1 MRKFSNLTLT
11 FRTAMRWTATL
22 VVLLA
27 AAASAQAADVP
38 PLKFDT
44 AFETVDPY
52 VQTTA
57 MHRGMNVLGWDPIWQ
72 DPAQGRFQPRH
83 FARLHQAGF
92 DTVRI
97 VLNAFVHMDDA
108 DRMDPVWLS
117 TLDTMLAAALQNG
130 LTVILDLH
138 DVRLCGVDAE
148 TCKRKANAFWT
159 QIGTRYRD
167 APSSVI
173 FEMMNEPHGAL
184 TAPVWNAMLPE
195 ILATIR
201 ATNPT
206 RNVII
211 GPAGWSSADQLA
223 TFELPADDQ
232 HIIVTV
238 HYYWPMTFTHQG
250 AHWVTETA
258 GLSGVTWGTPADRA
272 KVATDFDAVKVWS
285 DAHHRPIFLGE
296 FGAYDRGDIVSR
308 MRYDGTV
315 ARAAEA
321 RGFPWAYWQFDSDF
335 IAYDMTTD
343 DWVQPILYALVP
355 PRG

>member
-1 MRKFSNLTLT
+1 MRKLASLNHA
-11 FRTAMRWTATL
+11 AMRMTAI
-22 VVLLA
+22 VALLFTA
-27 AAASAQAADVP
+27 VSTAQAADAP
-38 PLKFDT
+38 PPKFDT
-44 AFETVDPY
+44 AFETVDPFA
-52 VQTTA
+52 QTAA
-57 MHRGMNVLGWDPIWQ
+57 MHRGMNVLGWDPVWQ

-83 FARLHQAGF
+83 FARLHDAGF
-92 DTVRI
+92 DTVRV
-97 VLNAFVHMDDA
+97 VLNAFPHMDDA

-117 TLDTMLAAALQNG
+117 TLDTMLAAALQNR

-138 DVRLCGVDAE
+138 DVRLCAVDVE
-148 TCKRKANAFWT
+148 TCKRKTNAFWT

-167 APSSVI
+167 APNSVI

-184 TAPVWNAMLPE
+184 TAPVWNAMLLE
-195 ILATIR
+195 TLATIR

-223 TFELPADDQ
+223 TFELPADDR
-232 HIIVTV
+232 HIIATV

-250 AHWVTETA
+250 AHWVAETA
-258 GLSGVTWGTPADRA
+258 GLSGVTWGTAADRA
-272 KVATDFDAVKVWS
+272 KVATDFDAVKAWS
-285 DAHHRPIFLGE
+285 DAHHRPVFLGE

-308 MRYDGTV
+308 MRYDGSV

-335 IAYDMTTD
+335 TAYDMTAD

-355 PRG
+355 PRD

>member
-1 MRKFSNLTLT
+1 MRKLSSLNQAAMHMTAIVTLL
-11 FRTAMRWTATL
+11 FTAVSL
-22 VVLLA
+22 
-27 AAASAQAADVP
+27 AQAADAP
-38 PLKFDT
+38 PPKFDS
-44 AFETVDPY
+44 AFETIDPFA
-52 VQTTA
+52 QTAT
-57 MHRGMNVLGWDPIWQ
+57 MHRGMNVLGWDPVWQ

-83 FARLHQAGF
+83 FARLHDAGF
-92 DTVRI
+92 DTVRV
-97 VLNAFVHMDDA
+97 VLNAFPHMDDA

-117 TLDTMLAAALQNG
+117 TLDTMLAAALQNR

-138 DVRLCGVDAE
+138 DVRLCAVDVE
-148 TCKRKANAFWT
+148 TCKR
-159 QIGTRYRD
+159 
-167 APSSVI
+167 
-173 FEMMNEPHGAL
+173 AL
-184 TAPVWNAMLPE
+184 TAPLWNAMLLE
-195 ILATIR
+195 TLATIR

-211 GPAGWSSADQLA
+211 GPAGWSSVDQLA

-232 HIIVTV
+232 HIIATV

-258 GLSGVTWGTPADRA
+258 GLSGVTWGTAADRA
-272 KVATDFDAVKVWS
+272 KVATDFDAVKAWS
-285 DAHHRPIFLGE
+285 DAHHRPVFLGE
-296 FGAYDRGDIVSR
+296 FGAYDRGDVVSR

-335 IAYDMTTD
+335 TAYDMTAD

-355 PRG
+355 PRDQTK